1 MSKKSPSALFWWVF
15 VAVVALDQLS
25 KYFFS
30 RFVSLNYGV
39 AFGISLFGFLNWLGL
54 ALVLGVMFGLFL
66 DLIARY
72 PVGLGLFYS
81 GAVSNLV
88 DRLVF
93 GGVRDFLPLPFG
105 LTNNLA
111 DWAIGMGLVCVVIL
125 KVRDEVAKRSE
136 SQSS

>member
-1 MSKKSPSALFWWVF
+1 MVL
-15 VAVVALDQLS
+15 LDQLS

-39 AFGISLFGFLNWLGL
+39 AFGIGWFESFGWLGL
-54 ALVLGVMFGLFL
+54 LFIFGLVLALSSRSVNRYPVCFGLFY
-66 DLIARY
+66 A
-72 PVGLGLFYS
+72 

-88 DRLVF
+88 DRLIF

-111 DWAIGMGLVCVVIL
+111 DWAIGMGLTYVVIL
-125 KVRDEVAKRSE
+125 KIRDEVAKRSE